1 MRVPLK
7 RMSSMWIESIV
18 WRFRDIS
25 EKRKQEELI
34 RYQAEGVETDDHA
47 NFPRTMTAILRKVI
61 SMVDRCLRMS
71 LSRSILMTTPVLV
84 LLTSH
89 SW

>member
-25 EKRKQEELI
+25 EKRKREELI
-34 RYQAEGVETDDHA
+34 RYQAEGVETEDHA
-47 NFPRTMTAILRKVI
+47 NFLKDHDCDIAQGYLYGRPLPADEFIAPYHNDNAGVGSADK
-61 SMVDRCLRMS
+61 S
-71 LSRSILMTTPVLV
+71 
-84 LLTSH
+84 
-89 SW
+89 